1 MKEKN
6 LKNLINSK
14 SSSELDKIIQTAADM
29 QLLTTAL
36 KEVVTQEISEH
47 LVAANVRDNGELVV
61 ICTSSAWASR
71 LRFESK
77 TLISTAQNSGFDASR
92 IRVTVTQ
99 N

>member
-1 MKEKN
+1 MY
-6 LKNLINSK
+6 
-14 SSSELDKIIQTAADM
+14 KIIQTAADM

-36 KEVVTQEISEH
+36 KDAVTQEIAEH
-47 LVAANVRDNGELVV
+47 LIAANVRENGELVI

-77 TLISTAQNSGFDASR
+77 ILISPAKNSGFDASKM
-92 IRVTVTQ
+92 RVTVTQ

>member
-1 MKEKN
+1 M
-6 LKNLINSK
+6 
-14 SSSELDKIIQTAADM
+14 DKIIQTAADM

>member
-14 SSSELDKIIQTAADM
+14 SSNELEKIIQAAADM

-36 KEVVTQEISEH
+36 KDVVTQEISEH

-77 TLISTAQNSGFDASR
+77 TLISTAQNSGFDASTV
-92 IRVTVTQ
+92 RVTVTQ

>member
-14 SSSELDKIIQTAADM
+14 SSNELEKIIQAAADM
-29 QLLTTAL
+29 QLLTKAL
-36 KEVVTQEISEH
+36 KDVVTQEISEH

>member
-77 TLISTAQNSGFDASR
+77 TLI
-92 IRVTVTQ
+92 
-99 N
+99 

>member
-14 SSSELDKIIQTAADM
+14 SSNELEKIIQAAADM
-29 QLLTTAL
+29 QLLTKAL
-36 KEVVTQEISEH
+36 KDVVTQEISEH

-77 TLISTAQNSGFDASR
+77 TLISTAQNSGFDASTVR
-92 IRVTVTQ
+92 ITVTQ

>member
-61 ICTSSAWASR
+61 ICTSAAWASR

>member
-14 SSSELDKIIQTAADM
+14 SSSELDKIIQTTADM

>member
-14 SSSELDKIIQTAADM
+14 SSSELYKIIQTAADM
-29 QLLTTAL
+29 QLLTSAL
-36 KEVVTQEISEH
+36 KDAVTQEIAEH
-47 LVAANVRDNGELVV
+47 LIAANVRENGELVI

-77 TLISTAQNSGFDASR
+77 ILISTAKNSGFDASEM
-92 IRVTVTQ
+92 RVTVTQ

>member
-61 ICTSSAWASR
+61 ICTSSAWVPAPIVTPTFTGMNFG
-71 LRFESK
+71 LV
-77 TLISTAQNSGFDASR
+77 IS
-92 IRVTVTQ
+92 I
-99 N
+99 